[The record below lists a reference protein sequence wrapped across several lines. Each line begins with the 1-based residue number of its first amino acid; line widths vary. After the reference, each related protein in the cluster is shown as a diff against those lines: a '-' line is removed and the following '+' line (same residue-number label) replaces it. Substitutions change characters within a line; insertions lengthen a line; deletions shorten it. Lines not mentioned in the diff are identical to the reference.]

1 MFASI
6 TSSVSLERGA
16 PNSTCYI
23 YSALL
28 IISVLLTFYLTY
40 SLKICNDSWEP
51 ISLSYHSYCY
61 KLFLLSSSSFFL
73 CSRPLHLLLSSS
85 ETVNNFY
92 PSFIVL
98 PQRYL
103 QSVIMFLLSLFHIS
117 SFPQILLLAFGDFFF
132 FSLYISL
139 GSSVPSKESQIM
151 PDIPGAVACGR
162 GDM

>member
-51 ISLSYHSYCY
+51 ISLSCHSYCY
-61 KLFLLSSSSFFL
+61 KLFLLSSSNFFL
-73 CSRPLHLLLSSS
+73 SSRPLHLLLPSS

-117 SFPQILLLAFGDFFF
+117 SFPQILLLAFGDLFFF
-132 FSLYISL
+132 FFLYIFL
-139 GSSVPSKESQIM
+139 
-151 PDIPGAVACGR
+151 
-162 GDM
+162 